1 MRDTTKITKRFVW
14 AEINLK
20 NLGHNLSIIKS
31 YVNSSQTKIMA
42 IVKADAYGH
51 GAVEVSRQAVKS
63 GVYGLGVSL
72 VEEGI
77 KLRKAGINVPIYI
90 LGEPS
95 LSVLEDAVKYN
106 LILSVN
112 SYKTADI
119 ISKKCSYLGKK
130 AVVHINVDTGMNR
143 IGISFKNAISEIIK
157 ISSLPGLKIEGVFTH
172 FSCAYRKDDS
182 YTKLQWNKFRETI
195 QELKNN
201 KVRIGLFHCANS
213 AAFLRYKK
221 MHMDM
226 VRIGILMYGLNP
238 FDGNSSKWLS
248 KETADV
254 LSNFKSVLSLKAKI
268 SFIKRIP
275 AGQYISYGCTFR
287 TKRESVIAT
296 IPVGYAD
303 GYSRLLSNKSKVLIN
318 GKFAPVVG
326 NVTMDQI
333 MIDATDVTNGSSI
346 STGDEIVLI
355 GDSEGKRISAE
366 DLADLAGTINY
377 EIVCMLKSRIP
388 RIYGY

>member
-1 MRDTTKITKRFVW
+1 MINRYITNIRKRFAW

-31 YVNSSQTKIMA
+31 CVSSSQTKIMA
-42 IVKADAYGH
+42 VVKADAYGH

-77 KLRKAGINVPIYI
+77 KLRKSGINVPIYV

-95 LSVLEDAVKYN
+95 LYVLKDAVKYN

-112 SYKTADI
+112 SYKTAEI
-119 ISKKCSYLGKK
+119 VSKKCLYLGKK
-130 AVVHINVDTGMNR
+130 AAVHINVDTGMNR
-143 IGISFKNAISEIIK
+143 IGINFKNAISEIVK
-157 ISSLPGLKIEGVFTH
+157 IGSLPGLNIEGVFTH
-172 FSCAYRKDDS
+172 FSCAYRRDDS
-182 YTKLQWNKFRETI
+182 YTKLQWNRFREAI

-201 KVRIGLFHCANS
+201 GVKIGLSHCVNS
-213 AAFLRYKK
+213 AAFLRYKR
-221 MHMDM
+221 MHLDM

-238 FDGNSSKWLS
+238 FNGNSSKWLS
-248 KETADV
+248 KKTADV

-303 GYSRLLSNKSKVLIN
+303 GYPRLLSNKSKVLIN

-326 NVTMDQI
+326 NITMV
-333 MIDATDVTNGSSI
+333 DVTDTAAGSSVY
-346 STGDEIVLI
+346 TGDEVVLI

-366 DLADLAGTINY
+366 DLANLAGTINY

-388 RIYGY
+388 RIYVK